1 MRRLFER
8 CGWVQEAHYRR
19 SWPTGDGGWTDSI
32 GYAILRDDWLAARR

>member
-1 MRRLFER
+1 MRRVFER

-32 GYAILRDDWLAARR
+32 GYAIVRDE